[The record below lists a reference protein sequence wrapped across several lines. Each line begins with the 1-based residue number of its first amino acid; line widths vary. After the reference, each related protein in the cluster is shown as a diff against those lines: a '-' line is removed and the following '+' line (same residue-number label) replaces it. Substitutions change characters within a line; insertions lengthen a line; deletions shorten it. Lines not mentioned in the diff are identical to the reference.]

1 MGLFRQSVIGILSL
15 GFALKKPPISFLLDA
30 PPMNI
35 IPRFLSRLA
44 LGVAAAGLLLAGCAK
59 SDNTASAAPAAK
71 TIRVG
76 FAQTGAESQ
85 WRTANSKSLQDEAKA
100 RGITLNFVDCQ
111 SKPELQV
118 KAVHDFITQKVD
130 AIIIAPIKSTGW
142 DEALK
147 DAKDANIPV
156 ILEDRSVDADPSLY
170 KCFIGSDFIKEGQMV
185 ANWLIQKTGGKGNII
200 EIYGEPG
207 SAAAENRHKSFADAI
222 AKTDLKIIDSQSGQ
236 FQRDKGKEVMEAL
249 LKAHPQ
255 GTFNIV
261 FAHNDDMALGAIQA
275 IQDAGLQP
283 GKDIMVVSIDGEK
296 EAVQA
301 VADGKI
307 NCVVEC
313 NPMVGPLVF
322 DAVQNVLAGKPV
334 APVTYNVDQ
343 LFDSTNAAA
352 AAPTRP
358 Y

>member
-1 MGLFRQSVIGILSL
+1 M
-15 GFALKKPPISFLLDA
+15 KPLPSFISHV
-30 PPMNI
+30 
-35 IPRFLSRLA
+35 A
-44 LGVAAAGLLLAGCAK
+44 LGIAAAGLLLAGCSK
-59 SDNTASAAPAAK
+59 SDNSASTAPASSAPAPAAK

-100 RGITLNFVDCQ
+100 RGITLDFVDCQ
-111 SKPELQV
+111 SKPELQI

-142 DEALK
+142 DETLQ
-147 DAKDANIPV
+147 DAKNANIPV
-156 ILEDRSVDADPSLY
+156 ILEDRSVDADKSLY
-170 KCFIGSDFIKEGQMV
+170 KCFIGSDFTKEGQMV
-185 ANWLIQKTGGKGNII
+185 ADWLIQKTGGKGNIV

-207 SAAAENRHKSFADAI
+207 SAAAENRHKAFADAI

-236 FQRDKGKEVMEAL
+236 FQRDKGKEVMEAM
-249 LKAHPQ
+249 LKAHPK
-255 GTFNIV
+255 GSFNIV
-261 FAHNDDMALGAIQA
+261 YAHNDDMALGAIQA

-322 DAVQNVLAGKPV
+322 DTLQKVLAGQAVP
-334 APVTYNVDQ
+334 PVTYNTDH

>member
-1 MGLFRQSVIGILSL
+1 MKSPLLS
-15 GFALKKPPISFLLDA
+15 F
-30 PPMNI
+30 
-35 IPRFLSRLA
+35 SRLA
-44 LGVAAAGLLLAGCAK
+44 LGLAAGGLLLAGCSK
-59 SDNTASAAPAAK
+59 SENTATSPSSSAAPAAK

-111 SKPELQV
+111 SKPELQI

-142 DEALK
+142 DETLK
-147 DAKDANIPV
+147 DAKAAGIPV
-156 ILEDRSVDADPSLY
+156 IIEDRNVDADKSLF
-170 KCFIGSDFIKEGQMV
+170 KCFIGSDFTKEGQMV
-185 ANWLIQKTGGKGNII
+185 AEWLIKKTGGKGNII
-200 EIYGEPG
+200 ELYGEPG
-207 SAAAENRHKSFADAI
+207 SAAAENRHKAFADAI

-236 FQRDKGKEVMEAL
+236 FQRDKGKEVMEAM
-249 LKAHPQ
+249 LKAHAK
-255 GTFNIV
+255 GSFDIV
-261 FAHNDDMALGAIQA
+261 YAHNDDMALGAIQA
-275 IQDAGLQP
+275 IEAAGLKP
-283 GKDIMVVSIDGEK
+283 GTDLMVVSIDGEK

-301 VADGKI
+301 VAAGKI

-322 DAVQNVLAGKPV
+322 DAVQKVLAGQDVP
-334 APVTYNVDQ
+334 AVTYNTDHV
-343 LFDSTNAAA
+343 FDSTNAAA
-352 AAPTRP
+352 EAPKRP

>member
-1 MGLFRQSVIGILSL
+1 MKHTLLPQFR
-15 GFALKKPPISFLLDA
+15 
-30 PPMNI
+30 
-35 IPRFLSRLA
+35 RA
-44 LGVAAAGLLLAGCAK
+44 LGVAAVGLVLAGCSKTEPVAN
-59 SDNTASAAPAAK
+59 STAAPAKAL
-71 TIRVG
+71 RVG

-85 WRTANSKSLQDEAKA
+85 WRTANSRSLQDEAKA
-100 RGITLNFVDCQ
+100 RGITMNFVDCQ
-111 SKPELQV
+111 SKPELQI

-142 DEALK
+142 QEVLK

-156 ILEDRSVDADPSLY
+156 IVEDRTVDVDPSLF
-170 KCFIGSDFIKEGQMV
+170 KCFVGSDFIKQGRMAAE
-185 ANWLIQKTGGKGNII
+185 WLIKTTGGKGNII
-200 EIYGEPG
+200 ELFGEPG
-207 SAAAENRHKSFADAI
+207 SAAAENRHKAFADAI
-222 AKTDLKIIDSQSGQ
+222 AKTDLKIIDSQSGM

-249 LKAHPQ
+249 LKAHAK
-255 GTFNIV
+255 GSFDIV
-261 FAHNDDMALGAIQA
+261 YAHNDDMALGAIQA
-275 IQDAGLQP
+275 IQDAGLKP
-283 GKDIMVVSIDGEK
+283 GRDLIIVSIDGEK
-296 EAVQA
+296 EAVKA

-334 APVTYNVDQ
+334 APVTYNNDQ
-343 LFDSTNAAA
+343 VFDRTNAAA